1 MGSKTTRAA
10 MGSRPSRPPFPPGPW
25 HRLSQ
30 HWPAP
35 FRDHWPT
42 RLRDHWPARFRQQW
56 PARFRQHR
64 RAVISAHPAI
74 LTEAAPRQQTVPATA
89 APEECANPLPLAW
102 QSQNTNTNPNASG
115 SGSGQRECF
124 SCSCAML
131 ARHWGRVPDVEAYNL
146 IRARHGDTTRARA
159 QLAALRSLGLRASF
173 TTGGCRRD
181 LEEEIAAGRPVA
193 VGWLHH
199 GPLHAPRGGGHWSVV
214 IGFNGRHV
222 IHHDPNGEADLLHG
236 GSTANSNGAGRHY
249 SWDHWLPRWE
259 VEGPGSGWMLS
270 CYG

>member
-1 MGSKTTRAA
+1 M
-10 MGSRPSRPPFPPGPW
+10 
-25 HRLSQ
+25 
-30 HWPAP
+30 
-35 FRDHWPT
+35 
-42 RLRDHWPARFRQQW
+42 
-56 PARFRQHR
+56 
-64 RAVISAHPAI
+64 
-74 LTEAAPRQQTVPATA
+74 
-89 APEECANPLPLAW
+89 AW
-102 QSQNTNTNPNASG
+102 QSQNTNTNANASG
-115 SGSGQRECF
+115 SGSGSGSGNANSSGQRECF

-146 IRARHGDTTRARA
+146 IRSRHGDTTRARA

-173 TTGGCRRD
+173 TTRGCRRD
-181 LEEEIAAGRPVA
+181 LEEEIAAGQPVA

-214 IGFNGRHV
+214 IGFNGSDV

-236 GSTANSNGAGRHY
+236 GSTANSDGAGRHY

-270 CYG
+270 CSG